1 MNLNGS
7 FTNVEESSS
16 HVYDTHILIVVRET
30 RNVKT
35 GKHVI
40 CVWKSA
46 LAIFSRDSPKR
57 SAIWC
62 QCLWRYLLRG
72 QETDLRKINTVIMWF
87 IKQNKKR
94 KNFVLNMNIG
104 VRQKK
109 KHVEVFYYSDWFR
122 KYVLNIYSVQTLRM
136 QGWIKLNLFQNT
148 CSMGTT
154 LAGRK
159 DSVLPLQRTQ
169 VWSLVREL
177 KPHMLQK
184 VKVLAAQSCPT
195 LRPHRL

>member
-1 MNLNGS
+1 MNFNGS

-16 HVYDTHILIVVRET
+16 LVYDTHILIVVRET
-30 RNVKT
+30 GNVKT
-35 GKHVI
+35 GQHVI

-46 LAIFSRDSPKR
+46 LAVFSRDSPKR

-62 QCLWRYLLRG
+62 QHLWRCLLRG
-72 QETDLRKINTVIMWF
+72 QETDLRKTNMVIMWS

-109 KHVEVFYYSDWFR
+109 HVEVFYYTGWFR
-122 KYVLNIYSVQTLRM
+122 KYLLNIYSVQTLRM
-136 QGWIKLNLFQNT
+136 QGLIKLNLFQNT

-159 DSVLPLQRTQ
+159 DSVLPL
-169 VWSLVREL
+169 
-177 KPHMLQK
+177 
-184 VKVLAAQSCPT
+184 
-195 LRPHRL
+195 